1 MSARIY
7 SPAKTATQ
15 SGKGKTG
22 AWLLEHDSTVA
33 RDVEP
38 LMGYTSSSDMMSQVR
53 LTFDSSE
60 EAVAYAT
67 KHGIAYTLEQPHEP
81 KRRRVSYSDNFKFDR
96 KQPWTH

>member
-15 SGKGKTG
+15 SGQAKTG
-22 AWLLEHDSTVA
+22 VWHLEFDPA
-33 RDVEP
+33 APRKVEP
-38 LMGYTSSSDMMSQVR
+38 LMGYTSSSDMLSQVR
-53 LTFDSSE
+53 LKFESKQA
-60 EAVAYAT
+60 AVAYAE
-67 KHGIAYTLEQPHEP
+67 KHGLAYRVEEPHQA

>member
-60 EAVAYAT
+60 EAVVYAT

>member
-22 AWLLEHDSTVA
+22 VWLLDYDPAAA
-33 RDVEP
+33 RSVEP

-53 LTFDSSE
+53 LTFASSQ
-60 EAVAYAT
+60 EAVAYAV
-67 KHGIAYTLEQPHEP
+67 KNGIAYRVEQPHEP
-81 KRRRVSYSDNFKFDR
+81 NRRRVSYSDNFKFDR

>member
-22 AWLLEHDSTVA
+22 VWVLEHDAVA
-33 RDVEP
+33 ARKVDP
-38 LMGYTSSSDMMSQVR
+38 LMGYTSSSDMLSQVKLR
-53 LTFDSSE
+53 FDSKE
-60 EAVAYAT
+60 DAIAYAA
-67 KHGIAYTLEQPHEP
+67 KHGIAYTVEEPHEP

>member
-22 AWLLEHDSTVA
+22 EWLLEHDAVA
-33 RDVEP
+33 ARSVEP
-38 LMGYTSSSDMMSQVR
+38 LMGYTSSSDMLSQVK
-53 LTFDSSE
+53 LKFESKED
-60 EAVAYAT
+60 AVAYAT
-67 KHGIAYTLEQPHEP
+67 KHGIAFSVEEPHEP